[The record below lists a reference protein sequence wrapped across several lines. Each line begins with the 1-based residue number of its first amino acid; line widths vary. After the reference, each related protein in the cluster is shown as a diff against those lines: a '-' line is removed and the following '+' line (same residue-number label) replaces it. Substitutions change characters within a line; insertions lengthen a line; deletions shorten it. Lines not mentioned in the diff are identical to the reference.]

1 VSCGQAHSSARQLVA
16 QGTEAK
22 LVAET
27 IGVSRSSLYYK
38 AKPRN
43 PRADRRLDGVIVE
56 ACGDKPVFGYRRIT
70 LRLQRKQG
78 LEVNGKRVL
87 RVMRERGLLVTPRRL
102 RARRKREWSR
112 IVAEA
117 PNQLWQT
124 DMTKLWAGPGAGWA
138 YLVAVIDCCTREIV
152 GWDLSLRCR
161 TQEAITAVE
170 RAVLEQMSDGSR
182 HYGLVLNTDNGTQF
196 TSTRFL
202 ETLARLGITHRRTA
216 FNHPEGNGM
225 IERFHRSL
233 KEEEIWLNE
242 YRTLEEAKESIGRWI
257 EEYNHDR
264 PHRALG
270 NRTPREAR
278 AGFAQP
284 QPLTKTPALNV

>member
-1 VSCGQAHSSARQLVA
+1 VSCGQAHSQARQFVA
-16 QGTEAK
+16 QGCQAT

-27 IGVSRSSLYYK
+27 IGISRSSLYYIPQ
-38 AKPRN
+38 PRSS
-43 PRADRRLDGVIVE
+43 RADRQLDSQIVE
-56 ACGDKPVFGYRRIT
+56 ACGAKPAYGYRRVAWWM
-70 LRLQRKQG
+70 QRKQG
-78 LEVNGKRVL
+78 LQVNGKRVL

-102 RARRKREWSR
+102 RARRRKEWSR
-112 IVAEA
+112 IMAEM

-124 DMTKLWAGPGAGWA
+124 DMTKVWAGPSGGWA
-138 YLVAVIDCCTREIV
+138 YLVSVIDCCTRDIV

-161 TQEAITAVE
+161 TVEAIAAVE
-170 RAVLEQMSDGSR
+170 RAVLETMTAGSR
-182 HYGLVLNTDNGTQF
+182 GSGLVLNTDNGTQF

-233 KEEEIWLNE
+233 KEEEIWLSE
-242 YRTLEEAKESIGRWI
+242 YRSLEEARQSIGRWI

-270 NRTPREAR
+270 NRTPGEAR

-284 QPLTKTPALNV
+284 QPLTKTQALTV

>member
-1 VSCGQAHSSARQLVA
+1 MSCGQAHSSAKQFVA
-16 QGTEAK
+16 QGCEVK

-38 AKPRN
+38 AQPRSS
-43 PRADRRLDGVIVE
+43 RADRRLDGEIVE
-56 ACGDKPVFGYRRIT
+56 ACGAKPAYGYRRVAWW
-70 LRLQRKQG
+70 LWRKQG
-78 LEVNGKRVL
+78 LQVNGKRAL

-102 RARRKREWSR
+102 RARRKKDWSR
-112 IVAEA
+112 IVADA

-124 DMTKLWAGPGAGWA
+124 DMTKVWAGPSVGWA
-138 YLVAVIDCCTREIV
+138 YLVSVIDCCTREIV

-170 RAVLEQMSDGSR
+170 RAVLEQMADGSR

-242 YRTLEEAKESIGRWI
+242 YRSLNEANDSIGRWI

-284 QPLTKTPALNV
+284 QPLTNTQALTV